1 MIPDKPFPIK
11 SKEQIMQQKK
21 MITQGT
27 LALIAV
33 CAFFVLGLW
42 GCPQYNVY
50 KQSKEGEAQLA
61 HATYSREVAVAEA
74 KAKMESASLLA
85 QADTIRAHGIARSN
99 QIIGQSLTDAYLHW
113 FWIDNIDKSNN
124 VIYVPTEA
132 NLPIMEAGRF
142 NAQKPHVEEP
152 EVDSKHSENAP
163 GE

>member
-1 MIPDKPFPIK
+1 MRGPIIK
-11 SKEQIMQQKK
+11 FFTIKINK
-21 MITQGT
+21 MYTTRITLGIIT
-27 LALIAV
+27 LIALV
-33 CAFFVLGLW
+33 VLGFW

-50 KQSKEGEAQLA
+50 RQRKEGEAQLA

-99 QIIGQSLTDAYLHW
+99 QIIGQSLTPNYLHW

-132 NLPIMEAGRF
+132 NLPVMEASRF
-142 NAQKPHVEEP
+142 MNKNIAIDTTK
-152 EVDSKHSENAP
+152 
-163 GE
+163 